1 MKLVT
6 IFAATTLLV
15 SGVANAAATS
25 MSIGDMIAA
34 RQDFYD
40 LGSVSVDNTAGQA
53 YAMTAVRNS
62 SFWGPPTWPAM
73 ILIDA
78 PGFPAGEKIV
88 EYGQVDCVHMQFR
101 PLIRLFYTKTG
112 VMADGAS
119 TMPTAGMISWL
130 TPDAIE
136 TAAKVF
142 CHGFTPEHVIKG
154 TTLSEVGVG

>member
-1 MKLVT
+1 MKLGT
-6 IFAATTLLV
+6 IVAATTLLV
-15 SGVANAAATS
+15 SGVANAAASS
-25 MSIGDMIAA
+25 MSIADMVEA

-53 YAMTAVRNS
+53 YAMTAARNS
-62 SFWGPPTWPAM
+62 SFWGPPTRPAM

-101 PLIRLFYTKTG
+101 PLMRLFYTKSG
-112 VMADGAS
+112 EMVDGAS
-119 TMPTAGMISWL
+119 TIPTAGMSAWL
-130 TPDAIE
+130 TPDATE

-142 CHGFTPEHVIKG
+142 CHGFIPEHVIKG
-154 TTLSEVGVG
+154 ATLSEVGAG